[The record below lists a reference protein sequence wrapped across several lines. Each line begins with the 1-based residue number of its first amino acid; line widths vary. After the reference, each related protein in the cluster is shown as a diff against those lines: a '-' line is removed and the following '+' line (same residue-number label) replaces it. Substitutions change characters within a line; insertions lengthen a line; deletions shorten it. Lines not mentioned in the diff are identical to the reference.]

1 MLSIDDVS
9 SDLCV
14 VQVLVLLLCF
24 FVEDE
29 SSNQCVIE
37 RIMQLP
43 LDVQTELMSLIES
56 GLGKVN
62 SESLPSVQSNPGTM
76 SFECCGS
83 RTPARPSKHHNR
95 RSILHQGLDSPAG
108 RRWLA
113 SPAISARKRRAPKTP
128 LIASIV
134 STSMKTEVSVY
145 HNL

>member
-1 MLSIDDVS
+1 M
-9 SDLCV
+9 
-14 VQVLVLLLCF
+14 LLLCF
-24 FVEDE
+24 FVEDK
-29 SSNQCVIE
+29 SNNQFVIQ

-62 SESLPSVQSNPGTM
+62 SEPLLPVKCNSEVMSLETN
-76 SFECCGS
+76 GS
-83 RTPARPSKHHNR
+83 RTPSRPSKY
-95 RSILHQGLDSPAG
+95 RSRSNLHQGLDSPAG

-134 STSMKTEVSVY
+134 RKTDHKVCVCVIPSISSTSEIRLHKISFSFAG
-145 HNL
+145 